1 MSQKIYFNT
10 ASSFSL
16 RRKLINLGT
25 RLHHTMAPS
34 HARRTARKLFLTPVR
49 SKPKNAEPAGLIKDS
64 VATSEGIIK
73 TYRLGVGPT
82 WVLSHGWSGTSSQ
95 FFPLMEH
102 IAKQGYTALAYDHP
116 AHGESEGQYGHL
128 PSFIHGFDELLDTV
142 DSVVGVV
149 AHSMG
154 TASVLESRHAKVQS
168 VPFLLIAPVLNYTEN
183 LFNSVIKSGYSLKL
197 FQEVVG
203 EVEQRY
209 QHPISSINP
218 YQRLQ
223 NREAPTIIVHDKQD
237 RFTHFDISQKA
248 ANESERVEL
257 VATEG
262 QGHGR
267 VMQCAQTMS
276 GFDSLIKA

>member
-34 HARRTARKLFLTPVR
+34 HARRTARKLLLTPVR
-49 SKPKNAEPAGLIKDS
+49 SKPKNTEPAGLIKDS
-64 VATSEGIIK
+64 ISTSEGVIK
-73 TYRLGVGPT
+73 TYRLGIGPT
-82 WVLSHGWSGTSSQ
+82 WVLSHGWSGTASQ
-95 FFPLMEH
+95 FYPLMEH

-128 PSFIHGFDELLDTV
+128 PAFIHGFDELLDTV

-197 FQEVVG
+197 FKEVVG

-218 YQRLQ
+218 YQRLLE
-223 NREAPTIIVHDKQD
+223 REAKTIIVHDKQD
-237 RFTHFDISQKA
+237 KFTHFDVSQNA
-248 ANESERVEL
+248 ANEGQRVDL
-257 VATEG
+257 IATQG

-267 VMQCAQTMS
+267 VMQCNQTMT
-276 GFDSLIKA
+276 GFDSLI